1 VESANLA
8 KTWGKN
14 FDHGIVNLVRDLT
27 ALAAQPDA
35 GGAKQ

>member
-1 VESANLA
+1 VESAILA

-14 FDHGIVNLVRDLT
+14 FASGIAHLVLDLT

-35 GGAKQ
+35 GGAKL